1 MLCLH
6 TIQKPDLS
14 SFLAFDW
21 LDLCQNVLSLHF
33 EQQYPYKVY
42 KVYIYRLWYL
52 SSGCHNQIKHP
63 ISSTINL
70 NHAFIPKSV
79 DNNLPFVQLQLR
91 EAFQQKKQR
100 NLGIRH
106 LGGGVV
112 KKSKQSQVSVGKLQN
127 FQNKNSPKFHMV
139 FHILLVS
146 KNFQGVIPLQK
157 NPKFKKVPS

>member
-33 EQQYPYKVY
+33 EQQYKYKVY

-79 DNNLPFVQLQLR
+79 DNNLPLDYNCQLQFFTLR
-91 EAFQQKKQR
+91 W
-100 NLGIRH
+100 NLE
-106 LGGGVV
+106 LV
-112 KKSKQSQVSVGKLQN
+112 
-127 FQNKNSPKFHMV
+127 
-139 FHILLVS
+139 LVS
-146 KNFQGVIPLQK
+146 HDELMMQMCEQYQQILDFSHQTRARRQRKILHCFSTFCNK
-157 NPKFKKVPS
+157 SM